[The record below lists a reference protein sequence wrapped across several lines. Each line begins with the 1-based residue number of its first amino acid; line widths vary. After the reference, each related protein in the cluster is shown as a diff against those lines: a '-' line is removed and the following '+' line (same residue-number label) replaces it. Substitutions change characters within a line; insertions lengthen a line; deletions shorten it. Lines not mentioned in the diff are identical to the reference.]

1 VAKFA
6 SYLQLAS
13 MVVHEA
19 KVHDVAYD
27 DIGLKIAIE

>member
-1 VAKFA
+1 MTSFA

-19 KVHDVAYD
+19 KIYDVVYD
-27 DIGLKIAIE
+27 DIGPKTAKE